1 MPKKGRQSKQE
12 KLQARQKKAGGAE
25 GDEASAGL
33 VWGLRAAMGLV
44 VAFGVL
50 TSGAFDWVF
59 TWLASVPLQTVRNA
73 AAEGE
78 WAPERLAE
86 AAVAAAATHPT
97 VSGGVAVMLVLAPVF
112 SLPKMIAVRPAAK
125 STWSSGTVFGWCRSA
140 TATQ

>member
-59 TWLASVPLQTVRNA
+59 TWLASVPLQTVRSA
-73 AAEGE
+73 AAVGE

-86 AAVAAAATHPT
+86 AAVAAPVCVPQFPKFNSTGSIDLNPLRPRGRMSQSHA
-97 VSGGVAVMLVLAPVF
+97 SIAP
-112 SLPKMIAVRPAAK
+112 SLRLL
-125 STWSSGTVFGWCRSA
+125 WC
-140 TATQ
+140 